1 MKLTDTS
8 LRRPVTVIMCTLAL
22 VIFGLLALKAMGVQ
36 RIPDVD
42 FPLVT
47 VTTVMKGA
55 SATVMDHD
63 VADVIEENLSSIS
76 GIESMA
82 SSSYEGR
89 SVTTVQFDLGRDVDA
104 AAADVR
110 DKVNLALSDLP
121 DEAETPVVQKFTI
134 GDDALVTV
142 AVLGP
147 ASYREKVQFADKVA
161 KARLQSVSGVGDV
174 GTPGLR
180 EREIRVWLDPALLE
194 AREVTVKDVSD
205 AVKNKHVELPAGSV
219 QTDRRKVE
227 LRLTG
232 EYGTVEDLA
241 SLPVAVREGRVIRL
255 RDVARVEDGF
265 AERTDGASY
274 NGQGVLFL
282 TVRKQ
287 RGANEVAV
295 ADGTLKMLEELRREA
310 PKGIELKV
318 LSNQADFVR
327 RSMEGVASN
336 VMQAVV
342 LCSLIMLFF
351 LRTLRATFVAVI
363 TIPVCLLG
371 SFLFMKGMGLTVNNL
386 TMMGISLAV
395 GMVVDATTVV
405 LENIHR
411 HMEEGMPALRAS
423 QVGTDEV
430 AFSVLGGV
438 ATTVAVFAPVAF
450 MGGIVGRFFYS
461 FGITVVC
468 TILLSLLLSLSLTP
482 FLCSKILHKDH
493 PGRIAR
499 AVERFLEGMEQ
510 AYRVALEKAVAFRWV
525 TLGAAVGLFAL
536 GLFFAAHVGTGF
548 FPADDQG
555 TFNISVE
562 LPSGTSLEETERL
575 LVKMDRQVRKD
586 PSVAFTYGEV
596 GSGMG
601 QEGNKGSL
609 TVELVPL
616 GERPGVTEVMAR
628 VRRDLSGYRDA
639 LITYSTWGD
648 ADLAMTLVGGTPE
661 ELVAVSDKVLADLR
675 RDGRLLDLKTDV
687 RLDKPQLQIDLN
699 RGRTDDMNLNIRDL
713 STEVQAYFGGLKAGV
728 FKDRGFRYDIRL
740 MADRSLR
747 SSPVDVERIAVR
759 NGAGQIVRVPGL
771 VSVREVR
778 APNVVKRYAR
788 QSSLEISANVGP
800 GFSSGEGMTLVEQ
813 TLRRHIPKDGDIRIQ
828 ATGRSKTQREDFGR
842 LITALLVAIALVY
855 LVMAI
860 QFESFLHPF
869 TVMFSLPLL
878 TPGAFGLLFLAGNN
892 LDMMSFMGIILLVGI
907 VVNNGII
914 LVDFINQE
922 RARGTNKVAAALA
935 AGPLRLRPILMTAVS
950 TLVGSL
956 PGALKLGEGAEMRQP
971 MAVAVLGGL
980 FTSTLLT
987 LFVVP
992 VVYLVLDD
1000 ARDRARALLRWA
1012 RGLRPGRG
1020 FGHSGEPTPTG
1031 GK

>member
-1 MKLTDTS
+1 M
-8 LRRPVTVIMCTLAL
+8 
-22 VIFGLLALKAMGVQ
+22 
-36 RIPDVD
+36 
-42 FPLVT
+42 
-47 VTTVMKGA
+47 
-55 SATVMDHD
+55 
-63 VADVIEENLSSIS
+63 
-76 GIESMA
+76 
-82 SSSYEGR
+82 
-89 SVTTVQFDLGRDVDA
+89 
-104 AAADVR
+104 
-110 DKVNLALSDLP
+110 
-121 DEAETPVVQKFTI
+121 
-134 GDDALVTV
+134 
-142 AVLGP
+142 
-147 ASYREKVQFADKVA
+147 
-161 KARLQSVSGVGDV
+161 
-174 GTPGLR
+174 
-180 EREIRVWLDPALLE
+180 
-194 AREVTVKDVSD
+194 
-205 AVKNKHVELPAGSV
+205 
-219 QTDRRKVE
+219 
-227 LRLTG
+227 
-232 EYGTVEDLA
+232 
-241 SLPVAVREGRVIRL
+241 
-255 RDVARVEDGF
+255 
-265 AERTDGASY
+265 
-274 NGQGVLFL
+274 
-282 TVRKQ
+282 
-287 RGANEVAV
+287 
-295 ADGTLKMLEELRREA
+295 
-310 PKGIELKV
+310 

-327 RSMEGVASN
+327 RSMKGVASN

-371 SFLFMKGMGLTVNNL
+371 SFLFMKELGLTIDDL
-386 TMMGISLAV
+386 TMMGITLAV

-405 LENIHR
+405 LENVHR

-450 MGGIVGRFFYS
+450 MGGTVGRFFYS

-482 FLCSKILHKDH
+482 FLCSRILHKDH

-510 AYRVALEKAVAFRWV
+510 TYRKALEKAVAFRWI
-525 TLGAAVGLFAL
+525 TLGVAAGLFAL
-536 GLFFAAHVGTGF
+536 GLFFAAHIGTGF
-548 FPADDQG
+548 FPSDDQG
-555 TFNISVE
+555 SFQISVE

-639 LITYSTWGD
+639 KLTYATRGG
-648 ADLAMTLVGGTPE
+648 ADLTMTLVGGTPE

-813 TLRRHIPKDGDIRIQ
+813 TVKRHIPQDGKIRVQ
-828 ATGRSKTQREDFGR
+828 PTGNSESQREDFGR

-855 LVMAI
+855 LVYGDPVRVVPPP
-860 QFESFLHPF
+860 LHGDVLPAPAHSRRF
-869 TVMFSLPLL
+869 RAPVSGGERPGHDELHGHHPPGGHRGEQRHHPGGLHQPGAGPGNEQGGRGPGGGAVAASLP
-878 TPGAFGLLFLAGNN
+878 
-892 LDMMSFMGIILLVGI
+892 S
-907 VVNNGII
+907 
-914 LVDFINQE
+914 
-922 RARGTNKVAAALA
+922 
-935 AGPLRLRPILMTAVS
+935 
-950 TLVGSL
+950 
-956 PGALKLGEGAEMRQP
+956 
-971 MAVAVLGGL
+971 
-980 FTSTLLT
+980 
-987 LFVVP
+987 
-992 VVYLVLDD
+992 
-1000 ARDRARALLRWA
+1000 
-1012 RGLRPGRG
+1012 
-1020 FGHSGEPTPTG
+1020 
-1031 GK
+1031 